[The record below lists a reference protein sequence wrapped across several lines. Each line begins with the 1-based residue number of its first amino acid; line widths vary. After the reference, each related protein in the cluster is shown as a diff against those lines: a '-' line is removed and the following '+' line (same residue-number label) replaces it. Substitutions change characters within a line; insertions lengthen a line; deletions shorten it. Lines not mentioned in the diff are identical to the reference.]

1 LSGDVAQLGE
11 RRLCTAEA
19 IGSIPFISTI
29 VLYRHQTVEFY
40 FMLLDARVSN
50 ANQFLSRSKTGH
62 SVSIVGKDNP
72 GSGEEVNDQSHI
84 DHIFGRRF

>member
-1 LSGDVAQLGE
+1 L
-11 RRLCTAEA
+11 
-19 IGSIPFISTI
+19 
-29 VLYRHQTVEFY
+29 
-40 FMLLDARVSN
+40 LLDARVSN